1 MPTFEQIITAEFDF
15 AAMKDLFFKIYT
27 HPTIDGI
34 LSHVRNFIES
44 LPPFVWAIMLGLVG
58 LIFSNFGK
66 KLLAIP
72 SVLVSA
78 AAGFLAGNFLLG
90 PLLVSLVDKIEFLKS
105 FISIDPI
112 VVGIICAAV
121 CAFLFLPLYFCGY
134 TLGIGY
140 CTYLLVYPLCEGLL
154 GSSTAMIV
162 GLGAAIG
169 VVILAVIFRKWVEMC
184 GTAIIGAYFVM
195 LAINQIVLLYAV
207 VNYIIWAVLAVQG
220 AVIQIKT
227 RRRY

>member
-15 AAMKDLFFKIYT
+15 AAIKDLIFKIYT
-27 HPTIDGI
+27 HPTIDG
-34 LSHVRNFIES
+34 LLVHVRNFIEG
-44 LPPFVWAIMLGLVG
+44 LPPYVWAIMLGLVG

-72 SVLVSA
+72 SLLLSA
-78 AAGFLAGNFLLG
+78 AAGFIAGVFLLS
-90 PLLVSLVDKIEFLKS
+90 PLLVSLVEKVEFLQQ

-112 VVGIICAAV
+112 VVGIICAAI

-134 TLGIGY
+134 VVGIAY
-140 CTYLLVYPLCEGLL
+140 CTYLLVYPFTAALL
-154 GSSTAMIV
+154 GSETAMIIGLSVAV
-162 GLGAAIG
+162 GVA
-169 VVILAVIFRKWVEMC
+169 VVAVIFRKWVEMC
-184 GTAIIGAYFVM
+184 ATAIFGAYFVM

-207 VNYIIWAVLAVQG
+207 VNYIIWAVFAVQG